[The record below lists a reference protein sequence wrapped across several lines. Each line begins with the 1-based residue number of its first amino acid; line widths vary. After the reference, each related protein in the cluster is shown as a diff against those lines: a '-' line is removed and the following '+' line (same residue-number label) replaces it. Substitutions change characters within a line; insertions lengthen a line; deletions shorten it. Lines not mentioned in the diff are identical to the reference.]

1 MSVLMKN
8 DEMLAAL
15 VPEQIKTYSFT
26 ATLAANG
33 TCAIPTP
40 PEDLHFIIG
49 VTYSGGGY
57 CYWSIGTKSNT
68 NSALMFTNSDGT
80 KMTGTFDFTIVY
92 I

>member
-1 MSVLMKN
+1 MSCLMFD
-8 DEMLAAL
+8 DEAVAGLMPA
-15 VPEQIKTYSFT
+15 IKTYSFT

-40 PEDLHFIIG
+40 PADLHFIIG

-57 CYWSIGTKSNT
+57 CYWSVGTQYNANK
-68 NSALMFTNSDGT
+68 ALMFTNSDGT
-80 KMTGTFDFTIVY
+80 KMTGTFDFTIAY